1 MDLLGRV
8 DEQEEEGEGARGDRT
23 QLEGEPFYL
32 AQKFV
37 ERWGSRVAMAPRAAG
52 AAEGLDRVER
62 LLPLEPEDDAAERGG
77 EPADVLVEG
86 NVLTP
91 DGGTRKR
98 DGARRGGGSGPTRP
112 RLAGLVRRVRQV
124 RLRGFWSVGR
134 AAFIL

>member
-1 MDLLGRV
+1 MHLLGRV
-8 DEQEEEGEGARGDRT
+8 DEQEEESKGARGNRAELERQSLDLLQ
-23 QLEGEPFYL
+23 QL
-32 AQKFV
+32 V
-37 ERWGSRVAMAPRAAG
+37 ERGSGRVAVASCAAG

-98 DGARRGGGSGPTRP
+98 DGTRRRGRGGPARP

-124 RLRGFWSVGR
+124 RLRGFWSEGR

>member
-1 MDLLGRV
+1 VHLLGGV
-8 DEQEEEGEGARGDRT
+8 DEQEEEGEGARGDRA
-23 QLEGEPFYL
+23 QLEREPFYL

-98 DGARRGGGSGPTRP
+98 DGARRGGGGGPTRP

-124 RLRGFWSVGR
+124 RLRGLWSE
-134 AAFIL
+134 

>member
-1 MDLLGRV
+1 VHLLGRV
-8 DEQEEEGEGARGDRT
+8 DEQEEEGEGARGDRA
-23 QLEGEPFYL
+23 QLEGEPLYL
-32 AQKFV
+32 VQQVV
-37 ERWGSRVAMAPRAAG
+37 ERWSGRVAMATRAAG
-52 AAEGLDRVER
+52 AAERLDRVER

-98 DGARRGGGSGPTRP
+98 DGTRRRGGSGPTRP

-124 RLRGFWSVGR
+124 RLRGFWSEGR